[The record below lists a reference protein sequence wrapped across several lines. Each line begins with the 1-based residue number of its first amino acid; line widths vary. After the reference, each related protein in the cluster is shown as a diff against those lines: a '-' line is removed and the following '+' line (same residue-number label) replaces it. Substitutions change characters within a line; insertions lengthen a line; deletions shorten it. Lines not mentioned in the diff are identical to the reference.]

1 MPRSRLGRGFLATA
15 LALFSIV
22 SVAQG
27 QSFTYSFTGGND
39 GGNPA
44 AGLTISGNTL
54 YGTTVYGG
62 ASGLGTVFAL
72 NTNGT
77 GLKALHAFTGGSGG
91 SFPESGLVLSGN
103 TLYGTAPGAGTN
115 GGTVYAL
122 NTDGTGFTVL
132 HTFTSSSDGSD
143 PQAGSLAL
151 SGNMLYGTAYYGG
164 PGGYGTVFAL
174 NTNGTGFTVL
184 YSFTDQADGAN
195 PFASVILSG
204 NTLYGT
210 AFLGGSGG
218 YGTVF
223 ALNTNG
229 TGFTTL
235 HGFANG
241 SDGANPAAGLLI
253 SGNVLYGAAEN
264 GGSSGFGAVFAVN
277 TDGTG
282 FTVLHTFSNG
292 TDGANPKGV
301 LILSSNLLYGTT
313 STGGGAN
320 YFGTVFALNT
330 DGTGFKVLPSFL
342 GKSDGSYLES
352 GLVLSGNTLY
362 GTSFL
367 GGAPGNG
374 TVFSFQLPLPA
385 GSEVIT
391 WAAPAAITY
400 GTALGSNQLN
410 ATANVPGSFAYN
422 PAGGA
427 VLKAG
432 TNALSVIFTP
442 TDTVD
447 YSSSTNSVN
456 LVVSPAP
463 LTVAAAAATRPLGQA
478 NPVFTGTITGLQ
490 NGDNITA
497 AYSCSA
503 TTGSPA
509 GTYLIVPSLVDP
521 NNRQTNYTV
530 SLIAGLLDVGLF
542 GTPLFTNLH
551 SFTAAPEGTNSDGA
565 NPAGGL
571 VLSGNTLYGTADYGG
586 SAGVGTVFAVN
597 ADGTGF
603 RTLYSFTNG
612 SDGAYPVG
620 GLVLSGNMLYG
631 TANRGGAANY
641 GTVFSVNTNGMG
653 FATLHSFTAIDVL
666 NFTNSDGAIPLAGL
680 VLSGNTL
687 FGTTAYGGTRISG
700 TVFALNT
707 NGAGFTTLHS
717 FTSGTDGEYPF
728 ASLILSGNTLYGTA
742 SYGGAA
748 GDGTVFALNANGTGF
763 TTLHSFSNGSDGAH
777 PQDSLTISGNTL
789 YGTASYG
796 GASRGGTVF
805 ALNTNGTG
813 FATLHSFTGGT
824 DGADPDGGLILSG
837 NTLYGTASQG
847 GVTNSGTVFALNTD
861 GTGFTTLYSF
871 SNTNNAQATNSDGV
885 DPLDSLIFSGAT
897 LYGIAGGGGR
907 SGNGTMFALALA
919 LPPFLITPPVSQ
931 TNLAGSSATFV
942 VQAGGSAPL
951 SYQWSFNGTNLADNA
966 QIRGSQSNILTLT
979 AVTTGASGTFQAVVT
994 NLYGST
1000 NASAT
1005 LTVFQFTPNLTWTD
1019 PNPILYGVALDTNQ
1033 LNATADVPGS
1043 FAYNQASGAVL
1054 GAGTIALSVV
1064 FTPADTVEYSSVTDS
1079 VMLVVSP
1086 APLTVTAS
1094 NASRVFGASDPVFGG
1109 TISGLQN
1116 GDMITAT
1123 YSPTSSPFAQPG
1135 TYLIVPELV
1144 DPNNLQSN
1152 YSVTLVN
1159 GTLTVLQATP
1169 IITWPNPAPTLY
1181 GATLAA
1187 SQLNAT
1193 ANVPGRA
1200 VYNPAGGTVLN
1211 AGTNTLSVV
1220 FTPSDFVDYSSATDS
1235 VALVVRPAF
1244 LSVTAANASRLYGAA
1259 NPVFGGSIFGVLNND
1274 NITANYSTTATTNS
1288 PPGTYS
1294 IVPSLVD
1301 PNNRQINY
1309 AVSLVNGT
1317 LTITGPSL
1325 PVIQSATQSGNLFQ
1339 LTWSATATQMY
1350 QVQYATNL
1358 TQSAWSNLGG
1368 PIAATS
1374 STATATDTISN
1385 AQTFYRVVLLP

>member
-1 MPRSRLGRGFLATA
+1 
-15 LALFSIV
+15 
-22 SVAQG
+22 VAEA

-39 GGNPA
+39 GGSPV
-44 AGLTISGNTL
+44 AGLIISGNTL

-77 GLKALHAFTGGSGG
+77 GLTTLHAFTGGSGG
-91 SFPESGLVLSGN
+91 SYPESSLVLSGN
-103 TLYGTAPGAGTN
+103 MLYGTAPGVGTN
-115 GGTVYAL
+115 SGTVFAL
-122 NTDGTGFTVL
+122 NTGGAGFTVL
-132 HTFTSSSDGSD
+132 HTFTSGSDGSD

-174 NTNGTGFTVL
+174 NTNGTAFTVL
-184 YSFTDQADGAN
+184 YSFTNGADGAN

-235 HGFANG
+235 HNFANG

-277 TDGTG
+277 TGGTG
-282 FTVLHTFSNG
+282 FTVLHAFSNG
-292 TDGANPKGV
+292 SDGANPKGV

-320 YFGTVFALNT
+320 YFGTAFALNT
-330 DGTGFKVLPSFL
+330 NGTGFAVLPSFP

-400 GTALGSNQLN
+400 GTALSSSQLN

-422 PAGGA
+422 PASGA
-427 VLKAG
+427 VLNAG

-447 YSSSTNSVN
+447 YSSATNSVN
-456 LVVSPAP
+456 LVVLPAP

-551 SFTAAPEGTNSDGA
+551 SFTADPAGTNSDGA

-586 SAGVGTVFAVN
+586 SAGEGTVFAVN

-612 SDGAYPVG
+612 SDGAYPEG
-620 GLVLSGNMLYG
+620 GLVLAGNMLYG

-641 GTVFSVNTNGMG
+641 GTVFSLNTNGLG

-666 NFTNSDGAIPLAGL
+666 NLTNSDGAIPLAGL

-687 FGTTAYGGTRISG
+687 FGTTAYGGARISG
-700 TVFALNT
+700 TVFALST
-707 NGAGFTTLHS
+707 NGTGFTTLHS
-717 FTSGTDGEYPF
+717 FASGTDGEYPY
-728 ASLILSGNTLYGTA
+728 ASLIISGNTLYGTA
-742 SYGGAA
+742 FYGGAA
-748 GDGTVFALNANGTGF
+748 GDGTVFALNTNGTGF

-777 PQDSLTISGNTL
+777 PQDSLTLSGNTL

-796 GASRGGTVF
+796 GDSRGGTVF

-813 FATLHSFTGGT
+813 FTTLHSFADGT
-824 DGADPDGGLILSG
+824 DGADLDGGLILWG

-847 GVTNSGTVFALNTD
+847 GVANSGTVFALNTD
-861 GTGFTTLYSF
+861 GTGFMTLYSF
-871 SNTNNAQATNSDGV
+871 SSNAQATNSDGA
-885 DPLDSLIFSGAT
+885 DPLDSLIFSGVT
-897 LYGIAGGGGR
+897 LYGIAGGGGS

-919 LPPFLITPPVSQ
+919 IPPFLIAPPVSQ

-942 VQAGGSAPL
+942 VQAGGSTPL
-951 SYQWSFNGTNLADNA
+951 NYQWLFNGTNLADNA
-966 QIRGSQSNILTLT
+966 QITGSQSNILTLT
-979 AVTTGASGTFQAVVT
+979 GLTMGASGTFQAVVT

-1005 LTVFQFTPNLTWTD
+1005 LTVFQFTPNITWPD
-1019 PNPILYGVALDTNQ
+1019 PDPILYGVALDTNQ

-1043 FAYNQASGAVL
+1043 FAYNQAIGNVL
-1054 GAGTIALSVV
+1054 DTGTNVLSVI
-1064 FTPADTVEYSSVTDS
+1064 FTPADAVEYSSVTDS
-1079 VMLVVSP
+1079 VMLVVLP

-1094 NASRVFGASDPVFGG
+1094 NASRLFGATNPVFGG
-1109 TISGLQN
+1109 TIAGLQN
-1116 GDMITAT
+1116 GDIITAT
-1123 YSPTSSPFAQPG
+1123 YSVAATPDSRPG
-1135 TYLIVPELV
+1135 TYSIVPSLV

-1152 YSVTLVN
+1152 YAVTLVN
-1159 GTLTVLQATP
+1159 GTLTVLQAAP
-1169 IITWPNPAPTLY
+1169 VVTWTNPAPIPY
-1181 GATLAA
+1181 GAALA
-1187 SQLNAT
+1187 STQLNAT
-1193 ANVPGRA
+1193 ASVAGRF
-1200 VYNPAGGTVLN
+1200 VYNPASGAVLN
-1211 AGTNTLSVV
+1211 AGTNALSVI
-1220 FTPSDFVDYSSATDS
+1220 FTPTDFVDYSSATDS
-1235 VALVVRPAF
+1235 VALVVLPAS
-1244 LSVTAANASRLYGAA
+1244 LTVTATNTSRPYGAT
-1259 NPVFGGSIFGVLNND
+1259 NPVFGGTIAGLQNGD
-1274 NITANYSTTATTNS
+1274 NITATYRTTATTNS
-1288 PPGTYS
+1288 PPGTYP

-1309 AVSLVNGT
+1309 TVILVNGT
-1317 LTITGPSL
+1317 LTVTGTPP
-1325 PVIQSATQSGNLFQ
+1325 PVIGSVTQSGNLFQ
-1339 LTWSATATQMY
+1339 LTWSATATQVY

-1358 TQSAWSNLGG
+1358 TQSPWSNLGG
-1368 PIAATS
+1368 PMAATN

-1385 AQTFYRVVLLP
+1385 SQKFYRVVLLP